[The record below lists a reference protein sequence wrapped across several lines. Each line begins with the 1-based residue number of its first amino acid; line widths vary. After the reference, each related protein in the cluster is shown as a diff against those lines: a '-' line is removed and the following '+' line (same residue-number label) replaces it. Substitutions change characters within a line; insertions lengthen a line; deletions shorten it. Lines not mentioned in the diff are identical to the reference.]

1 MSVSNI
7 LSLLGGVALFLF
19 GMSLMGD
26 SLKKV
31 AGNSMERILF
41 RLSNTPLKG
50 LLLGAGVTAVIQ
62 SSSATSVMV
71 VGFVNSGIMKLGQAL
86 AVILGA
92 IIGTSITGW
101 IISLSSI
108 EGTGWVALFSTST
121 ISAVVA
127 IIGIVLRMA
136 SKDQRKKHVGEIML
150 GFAVLMYGMHS
161 MSGAVA
167 PLREEP
173 AFLSAITTFTNPFL
187 GMLVGV
193 ALAAVLQSAS
203 AAVGI
208 VQALSSTG
216 VISFS
221 IAYPVLLG
229 ISVGASLP
237 VLLSSFGAKV
247 NGKRAAFGYLIL
259 SAGGLV
265 ISAVLFYLPDL
276 IFHFPFKGMILN
288 AFSIAIVN
296 TVFRLISAFV
306 LLPFLPG
313 ISHLLTRLIRET
325 EEEKAANADFDRL
338 DERFLKLPAVAVEQS
353 RLTVNSMATKA
364 KENILRAIDL
374 ISDYKEEGYN
384 HVVEMEDY
392 IDTYEDK
399 LGTYLV
405 KLNQKELDT
414 KQNERV
420 SDFLHTISDFER
432 ISDHAMNV
440 ADAAKEIHEKKIVF
454 SEAAQKEL
462 EVLKAAIHEIL
473 DLSIDSFVNED
484 ESAQYKVEPLE
495 EHIDVLCDQMKLRHV
510 ERMQSGTCSLS
521 VGFVFNDILTN
532 LERVADH
539 CSNVAVA
546 MIELSADA
554 YETHEYMI
562 SLKELRSH
570 NFDALYEQYSKKYQ
584 I

>member
-1 MSVSNI
+1 VNT
-7 LSLLGGVALFLF
+7 A
-19 GMSLMGD
+19 
-26 SLKKV
+26 
-31 AGNSMERILF
+31 F
-41 RLSNTPLKG
+41 RLVSG
-50 LLLGAGVTAVIQ
+50 L
-62 SSSATSVMV
+62 
-71 VGFVNSGIMKLGQAL
+71 
-86 AVILGA
+86 ILMPF
-92 IIGTSITGW
+92 
-101 IISLSSI
+101 L
-108 EGTGWVALFSTST
+108 
-121 ISAVVA
+121 
-127 IIGIVLRMA
+127 
-136 SKDQRKKHVGEIML
+136 
-150 GFAVLMYGMHS
+150 
-161 MSGAVA
+161 GAVA
-167 PLREEP
+167 
-173 AFLSAITTFTNPFL
+173 
-187 GMLVGV
+187 G
-193 ALAAVLQSAS
+193 
-203 AAVGI
+203 
-208 VQALSSTG
+208 
-216 VISFS
+216 
-221 IAYPVLLG
+221 LL
-229 ISVGASLP
+229 I
-237 VLLSSFGAKV
+237 
-247 NGKRAAFGYLIL
+247 
-259 SAGGLV
+259 
-265 ISAVLFYLPDL
+265 
-276 IFHFPFKGMILN
+276 
-288 AFSIAIVN
+288 
-296 TVFRLISAFV
+296 
-306 LLPFLPG
+306 
-313 ISHLLTRLIRET
+313 RLIRET

-353 RLTVNSMATKA
+353 RLTVNSMAIKA

-462 EVLKAAIHEIL
+462 EVLKAAIREIL
-473 DLSIDSFVNED
+473 ELSIGSFVNED

>member
-50 LLLGAGVTAVIQ
+50 LLLGAAVTAIIQ

-127 IIGIVLRMA
+127 IIGIVLRMV

-276 IFHFPFKGMILN
+276 IFHFPFKDMILN
-288 AFSIAIVN
+288 AFGIAIVN

-306 LLPFLPG
+306 LLPFLLG
-313 ISHLLTRLIRET
+313 IAHLLTRLIRET

-353 RLTVNSMATKA
+353 RLTVNSMAIKA

-399 LGTYLV
+399 VGTYLV

-462 EVLKAAIHEIL
+462 EVLKAAIREIL
-473 DLSIDSFVNED
+473 ELSIGSFVNED